1 MHLSDIGQIPGTA
14 ECALIYD
21 SGDTFM
27 SCVGHVDSVHEHLA
41 SDTPRSGTDLYQRID
56 EDIETLASQ
65 VIEWRH
71 HLHSHPEL
79 SNREVNTAR
88 FIAEHL
94 RSLAL
99 DEVRTDIAGHGVIGV
114 LRGGMPGDQV
124 IALRA
129 DIDALPVRELV
140 DVAFASTVV
149 DSNYPGGP
157 FPVAHAC
164 GHDCHT
170 AMLMGAASALAGV
183 RDQLAGTV
191 LFVFQ
196 PAEEGAPL
204 GEEGGAAAMDDAGAL
219 ADPMPTMVF
228 GMHVAPLPKGIVAY
242 RIGNQYAASVVVRIV
257 ITGQQV
263 HGSTPWMGKD
273 PMPVAAE
280 IIMASAQL
288 YRQVPAFNPVTI
300 SFGHV
305 EDQGRFNIIG
315 EAVTLMGT
323 VRCSV
328 ESDMK
333 AICQRME
340 QLASHIAQA
349 QGCAAKTEFLQ
360 HVPAVHNEAKW
371 VQACIPTL
379 EAVVGH
385 ANLVQTPPTLG
396 YDDVSVFVNRYG
408 GLYVLLGVQDAQ
420 FKDGAIAPTPGGRG
434 ISYNH
439 NPHFYADD
447 GTLQTGV
454 RLHAHIA
461 IDHLM
466 GILKVE

>member
-1 MHLSDIGQIPGTA
+1 
-14 ECALIYD
+14 
-21 SGDTFM
+21 M
-27 SCVGHVDSVHEHLA
+27 SCVGHVNSVHEHPA
-41 SDTPRSGTDLYQRID
+41 SGVSLPATDLNQRID
-56 EDIETLASQ
+56 QHIAALANQ

-88 FIAEHL
+88 FIADHL
-94 RSLAL
+94 RSLGL
-99 DEVRTDIAGHGVIGV
+99 DEVRTDIAGHGVVGV

-129 DIDALPVRELV
+129 DIDALPVKELV
-140 DVAFASTVV
+140 DVEFASTVV
-149 DSNYPGGP
+149 DSDYPGGP
-157 FPVAHAC
+157 FPVSHAC

-196 PAEEGAPL
+196 PAEEGPPL
-204 GEEGGAAAMDDAGAL
+204 GEEGGAAAMEGADAL
-219 ADPMPTMVF
+219 ADPIPTMVF
-228 GMHVAPLPKGIVAY
+228 GMHVGPLPKGVIAY
-242 RIGNQYAASVVVRIV
+242 RIGNQYAASVIVRIV

-280 IIMASAQL
+280 IITASAQL

-328 ESDMK
+328 ESDMDV
-333 AICQRME
+333 ICERME

-349 QGCAAKTEFLQ
+349 QGCTAKTEFLQ

-371 VQACIPTL
+371 VHAALPTL

-385 ANLVQTPPTLG
+385 TNLVQTALTLG

-408 GLYVLLGVQDAQ
+408 GLYVLLGVQDAE
-420 FKDGAIAPTPGGRG
+420 FKNGSIVPTPGGRG

-447 GTLQTGV
+447 GALQTGV
-454 RLHAHIA
+454 RLHARIA

-466 GILKVE
+466 GNLRAG